1 MEHYG
6 ATADSVERRMSDTFD
21 QILAAADW
29 KEITPRLL
37 YYADNLIRGCAW
49 RGLRIQAEHGSKICV
64 EGFGADDFV
73 QESIERLING
83 RRHYNQSV
91 TLEQNLKG
99 IIRSMIW
106 SLNKSSR
113 RRGITEL
120 SSPPGVEEVSAT
132 LDDLPSNEPSA
143 ASVVVTGERLDEER
157 QILEAFEKS
166 LADEPDLLK
175 LVAAYKAEHYTPRSV
190 EKFAAIPAA
199 RVSEL
204 KRKLRRRMEQFEAQ
218 IAQGNQN

>member
-1 MEHYG
+1 
-6 ATADSVERRMSDTFD
+6 MSDTFD

-29 KEITPRLL
+29 KEMTPRLL
-37 YYADNLIRGCAW
+37 YYADNLIRGCVW
-49 RGLRIQAEHGSKICV
+49 RGLRVRVERGSAICV

-73 QESIERLING
+73 QEAIERLING
-83 RRHYNQSV
+83 RRHYNQSI

-113 RRGITEL
+113 RHGITEL
-120 SSPPGVEEVSAT
+120 SSRSEVTGTSTT
-132 LDDLPSNEPSA
+132 LDDLAGNEPSA
-143 ASVVVTGERLDEER
+143 VSLTMTGERLHEER

-190 EKFAAIPAA
+190 EKFAGVPAA

-204 KRKLRRRMEQFEAQ
+204 KRKLRRRMERFEAQ
-218 IAQGNQN
+218 IAHDNQN